1 MLSRLNFGWTSVRLK
16 KHWITLFY
24 SLMNGPSLKTM
35 WKYLVFLFSFSIFI
49 GPTTRR
55 HVCLCFLFESVK
67 QDLLKNE
74 RTNTKQSHYQKKKK
88 KAYLW
93 ESKFF
98 AKSISRNHSKFFYYL
113 DNEQGRRIWILES
126 GYF

>member
-1 MLSRLNFGWTSVRLK
+1 MLSRINFGWTLVRLK

-35 WKYLVFLFSFSIFI
+35 WKYRVFFYFHFLFLMALPPEDMFACVFYLKVSNKIYWKMKEQIQSNL
-49 GPTTRR
+49 TT
-55 HVCLCFLFESVK
+55 
-67 QDLLKNE
+67 
-74 RTNTKQSHYQKKKK
+74 KKKK
-88 KAYLW
+88 EAYLW